1 MIVEAQGLRKT
12 YGSVVAVNDL
22 SFTVSPGHITGFL
35 GPNGSGKSTT
45 MRLMLGLDHGAGT
58 TLFDGRTLAQHRP
71 VSTVV
76 GSHLDAKF
84 FHPRRTARAH
94 LRMMGSEA
102 GISKARINEVI
113 SLVGL
118 QAVADKRPGGF
129 SLGMGQRLG
138 LATAL
143 LASPRVLLLDEPA
156 NGLDPQSIQ
165 WLRDFLTH
173 YAQQGNS
180 VLVSS
185 HLLSEMELMADH
197 LIVIAQGRLIAD
209 ESMQSFVSRS
219 TKNDVL
225 VRSSDPVALR
235 QALARY
241 SLAATPEGADG
252 LAVTGAATDRIGDIA
267 FEAGVAVREL
277 VFRQASLEDAF
288 LETTRGSADFATGNE
303 TPGGAA

>member
-58 TLFDGRTLAQHRP
+58 TLFDGRPLAEHRP

-113 SLVGL
+113 ALVGL
-118 QAVADKRPGGF
+118 QAVAEKRPGGF

-156 NGLDPQSIQ
+156 NGLDPQSIH
-165 WLRDFLTH
+165 WLRDFLRD
-173 YAQQGNS
+173 YAAGGRS
-180 VLVSS
+180 VFVSS
-185 HLLSEMELMADH
+185 HLLTEMELMADH
-197 LIVIAQGRLIAD
+197 LVVIAQGRLVSAGPMD
-209 ESMQSFVSRS
+209 EFVARS
-219 TKNDVL
+219 VRNDVL
-225 VRSSDPVALR
+225 VRTDTDHTT
-235 QALARY
+235 ALADALT
-241 SLAATPEGADG
+241 SEGLDVSNGDGALVVQGADC
-252 LAVTGAATDRIGDIA
+252 ARIGRIA
-267 FEAGVAVREL
+267 FGVGAPVLEL
-277 VFRQASLEDAF
+277 SARSATLEQAF
-288 LETTRGSADFATGNE
+288 LELTSDQQGFRTGGSAS
-303 TPGGAA
+303 